1 MKFIFLSVSLFI
13 TSILLANPPDSLDV
27 LKEQLIKID
36 SIENTLHYKTG
47 SFALAGGIA
56 SINVPEG
63 FKFLD
68 ASEAKYV
75 VEDLWGNLKGQSP
88 LGMIFPESST
98 ATMPD
103 YAFIIEYEPM
113 GYVKDDDADDINYDD
128 LLKEMKESQAKSNQ
142 ERINMGLE
150 SMTLIGWAS
159 KPFYDKQSKVLHWA
173 KEYKVEGSEIN
184 TLNYDVRVL
193 GRKGVLILQA
203 VSGMDAL
210 DSVKKD
216 IKPILSMVFF
226 NSGNKYSDFDSKT
239 DDVAAW
245 TIGGLV
251 AGKVLAKVGFFAVI
265 MKFLKFILLGL
276 AAIGGVIVK
285 FFRGRKKQDEIL
297 YEPAPVVEENL
308 PQQNQG

>member
-1 MKFIFLSVSLFI
+1 MKVTILFLSLFI
-13 TSILLANPPDSLDV
+13 TSIVFANPPDSLAA
-27 LKEQLIKID
+27 LKEQLRKID

-47 SFALAGGIA
+47 SFSLADGMA
-56 SINVPEG
+56 TINVPKG

-113 GYVKDDDADDINYDD
+113 GYVKDGDADDINYND
-128 LLKEMKESQAKSNQ
+128 LLKEMKEEQAKSNQ
-142 ERINMGLE
+142 ERVKMGLE

-159 KPFYDKQSKVLHWA
+159 KPFYDKQNIVLHWA

-203 VSGMDAL
+203 ISGMAAL

-216 IKPILSMVFF
+216 IKPILSMVSF

-239 DDVAAW
+239 DNVAAW
-245 TIGGLV
+245 TIGGLI
-251 AGKVLAKVGFFAVI
+251 AGKVLAKVGFFAI
-265 MKFLKFILLGL
+265 ILKFLKFILLGL
-276 AAIGGVIVK
+276 AAIGGAIVK
-285 FFRGRKKQDEIL
+285 FFKGKKKQEENI
-297 YEPAPVVEENL
+297 YEPSPVTEEAL
-308 PQQNQG
+308 PEQNQS